1 MADFQVI
8 VGDDDGTTYS
18 FEVDG
23 QDANRFIGRSIGET
37 VDGGAVGLTG
47 YEVEITGGSD
57 TAGRPMREDVSGSG
71 TREILST
78 GGVGFEPT
86 VEGERKRIT
95 VRGAEVSEDTR
106 QINAKIATRG
116 EQSVEELLGEGDGD
130 ADAED
135 EDESEE

>member
-37 VDGGAVGLTG
+37 VDGDAVDLPG
-47 YEVEITGGSD
+47 YEIEITGGSD
-57 TAGRPMREDVSGSG
+57 RAGRPMHGEIDGSG
-71 TREILST
+71 TKAILST
-78 GGVGFEPT
+78 GGVGFDPT
-86 VEGERKRIT
+86 VDGERKRVT
-95 VRGAEVSEDTR
+95 VRGAEVSEETR

-116 EQSVEELLGEGDGD
+116 EASVEELLGEDGD
-130 ADAED
+130 
-135 EDESEE
+135 EE

>member
-8 VGDDDGTTYS
+8 VGDDDGATYS

-37 VDGGAVGLTG
+37 VDGGAVGLSG
-47 YEVEITGGSD
+47 HEIEITGGSD
-57 TAGRPMREDVSGSG
+57 TAGRPMHEEVSGSR
-71 TREILST
+71 TKAILST

-95 VRGAEVSEDTR
+95 VRGAEVSEETR
-106 QINAKIATRG
+106 QINAKIASHG
-116 EQSVEELLGEGDGD
+116 EESIEELLDEGDEAD
-130 ADAED
+130 ADD
-135 EDESEE
+135 EDE

>member
-8 VGDDDGTTYS
+8 VGDDDGATYS

-37 VDGGAVGLTG
+37 VDGAAVGLSG
-47 YEVEITGGSD
+47 YEIEITGGSD
-57 TAGRPMREDVSGSG
+57 RAGRPMHGQVSGSA
-71 TREILST
+71 TKAILST

-95 VRGAEVSEDTR
+95 VRGAEVSEETR

-116 EQSVEELLGEGDGD
+116 EQSVEELLGEGD
-130 ADAED
+130 ED
-135 EDESEE
+135 DE